1 MRCITY
7 LQRYIWASDHFPWQQ
22 ISAVL
27 SVYEE
32 QKRKWVAALEDFN
45 KVSLKRKADAKGDVS
60 FAFPATF
67 SLHCAGQNHSRA
79 SYIIADVL
87 LWGLVRSRYGVARG
101 HGVCSNLDRL
111 LRERSCCTWSGECG
125 KCIESSSIE
134 LNTVRCGCIVR
145 RCNVRLYPRARSAR
159 SLLRSAPCF
168 FVPHCSLVS
177 YLSFAVHLLSSCIS
191 LLCMSPMWPRC
202 VFIVLDISSPYA
214 INASLGLVCTPDT
227 SQRILFLRGERRIC
241 STKLVEIWSFAAQ
254 KEQV

>member
-125 KCIESSSIE
+125 KCIESPSIE

-145 RCNVRLYPRARSAR
+145 RCNVRCYPRARSAR

-177 YLSFAVHLLSSCIS
+177 ASQCTFFLRAFRFCVCRQCDRGVHLLC
-191 LLCMSPMWPRC
+191 
-202 VFIVLDISSPYA
+202 
-214 INASLGLVCTPDT
+214 
-227 SQRILFLRGERRIC
+227 
-241 STKLVEIWSFAAQ
+241 
-254 KEQV
+254 